1 VIWWTILKNI
11 KGPYTPVEFQTEEEI
26 EDIAEDRKKRN
37 EIYGRRVSNFDV
49 NLGNLKTLNELRATY
64 FPESNRFKWG
74 GVTGIFSDVTQINF
88 DLVIRGEII
97 ERDDGNDIIRLE
109 DMNIDIFADSNKYI
123 PILIDYYGYDK
134 PKVVS
139 DWVELYNKPSH
150 KYKNMR
156 AFINVR
162 KDYRLRTIHSIREK
176 ILKVLNDNYIELLK
190 LDPLEYGD
198 INFPNH
204 NIANKTLDTKISN
217 NRGGTYIIG
226 FGDEESMDDVLNIVK
241 YIRGLNL

>member
-1 VIWWTILKNI
+1 MIWWTILKNI

-26 EDIAEDRKKRN
+26 EDIEEDRRKRN
-37 EIYGRRVSNFDV
+37 EIYGRRVSNFDKI
-49 NLGNLKTLNELRATY
+49 LGNLKTLNELRASY
-64 FPESNRFKWG
+64 FPASKWEG
-74 GVTGIFSDVTQINF
+74 ITGIFSAVTQINF

-97 ERDDGNDIIRLE
+97 EMDDGNDIIRLE
-109 DMNIDIFADSNKYI
+109 DMNIDIFADSDRYI